1 MTTIILLLT
10 LLIDSLHA
18 SLVYVA
24 TERDGPYPNDPTK
37 VNPPFITCYEQNK
50 YTYGGFHDDEYMDNP
65 DYPNY
70 TEGDVCDH
78 TSPTTI
84 PKNEFVRNVCKFE
97 VRIDDCVNPL
107 NSNGGGEC
115 IKTWSRKCAI
125 DTDDTGSDCPDG
137 WKDAPN
143 GCITAQ
149 NSIVCCCAQDFC
161 NKYMDLAIQGWKDES
176 LACQVEESGGC
187 LGQRNVKEMW
197 EGNDDTYSAGSGGI
211 QGMNYRMSTGGADHG
226 ISAGGA
232 DHGISVGG
240 ADHGISVGGA
250 DHGIS
255 VGGSDHGISAGGS
268 DNGAQDSGSIY
279 VVRVVDA
286 HDLPDEDDDYWMWKR
301 LSDPYVEVYG
311 YVDNSENYKKF
322 QTKVIDSNLN
332 PVWDEEFRFDEAECS
347 GKYTSFM
354 FKVYDS
360 DSLIDDWSI
369 LEADFLGETI
379 SFDTSVIANCDDYF
393 SEEMILN
400 RGGVEQG
407 TLFIEISK
415 EGCSDDYFS
424 EEMILN
430 RGGVEQGTLFIEIS
444 KEGCSD

>member
-10 LLIDSLHA
+10 LLIDGLHA

-187 LGQRNVKEMW
+187 LGQRNVKESW
-197 EGNDDTYSAGSGGI
+197 EGDDDTYSAGSGGI

-226 ISAGGA
+226 ISAGA
-232 DHGISVGG
+232 FVDYAHGISV
-240 ADHGISVGGA
+240 
-250 DHGIS
+250 
-255 VGGSDHGISAGGS
+255 GGS

-415 EGCSDDYFS
+415 EGCSDVDYNVDDNQAD
-424 EEMILN
+424 E
-430 RGGVEQGTLFIEIS
+430 RGKGGG
-444 KEGCSD
+444 KK